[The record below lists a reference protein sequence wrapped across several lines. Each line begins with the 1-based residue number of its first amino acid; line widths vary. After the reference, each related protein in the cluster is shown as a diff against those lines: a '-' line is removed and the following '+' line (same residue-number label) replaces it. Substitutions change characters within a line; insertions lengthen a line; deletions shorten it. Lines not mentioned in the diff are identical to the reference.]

1 MGYTTQG
8 IRNIALVGS
17 AGGGKTL
24 LLEALLLEAGAIR
37 NKGNLQ
43 RGATVSDFDPQEKR
57 LQHSLDPAICGF
69 DFDTT
74 HLNLI
79 DTPGYPDFLGR
90 TLSVLEAVEAV
101 AIVVS
106 AAGGVDTLTRRLM
119 EFAREREL
127 CRLIVVN
134 KIDRADARAAD
145 LLEELRGAFGPECL
159 PLDLP
164 AGEGTAVVDC
174 FFCPDGE
181 PRPDADRSDGASHSA
196 AASRSN
202 GASGSATTARPD
214 ATTRSTSASSP
225 DGTSRRETDFSSVPA
240 AHTQIVDQV
249 VELDEDLMALY
260 LEQGAELSP
269 EQLHD
274 PFERALRE
282 GHLIPVCFV
291 SAETGAGVPE
301 LLRIFSRLMPNPTEG
316 NAPPFFKGEGAG
328 ARPVQ
333 VKPDADKHV
342 VAHVFKTSIDPYVG
356 KLGMVRVHQGTIR
369 QGSQLFVGDA
379 RKPIKIA
386 HILKLMG
393 KDTVE
398 MARAIPGD
406 ICAIPKIDELHLDA
420 VLHDSHDEDHYHLKP
435 VSFPPPMLGIAI
447 EPERRGDEQRLA
459 DTLHKLMAEDPCVRI
474 EHHPA
479 VNETVIYGMGELH
492 LRVLLERMT
501 ERYGVHIKTRPPS
514 VPYRETITRPAA
526 GHCRH
531 KKQTGGAGQF
541 GEVFLR
547 VEALARGEGFEFVDE
562 VVGGAIPGQFIPAV
576 EKGVRQVLSEGALAG
591 FPLQDLRVIL
601 YDGKHHPVD
610 SKEVAFASAGRK
622 AFLEA
627 IQKASPIVL
636 EPVMR
641 VEITAPS
648 TSIGGIT
655 GDLATRRARISGNN
669 ALPGQRATV
678 EALVPLAEI
687 SEYQLRLKALTGGE
701 GAYAM
706 ELSHYDPVP
715 ARRQQ
720 QLVQAWRPRA
730 EAD

>member
-17 AGGGKTL
+17 ASAGKTL
-24 LLEALLLEAGAIR
+24 LLEALLLQAGAIR
-37 NKGNLQ
+37 SKGNLG
-43 RGATVSDFDPQEKR
+43 RGSTVSDFDSQEKR

-69 DFDTT
+69 DLNST
-74 HLNLI
+74 HINII

-90 TLSVLEAVEAV
+90 TLSALEAVDAV

-106 AAGGVDTLTRRLM
+106 AVDGIDTLTQRLM
-119 EFAREREL
+119 EFTREREL
-127 CRLIVVN
+127 CRLIVIN
-134 KIDRADARAAD
+134 KIDSREARPAE
-145 LLEELRGAFGPECL
+145 LLQQLRDSFGPECL
-159 PLDLP
+159 PLNLP
-164 AGEGTAVVDC
+164 AAAGAEVADC
-174 FFCPDGE
+174 FFRPDGE
-181 PRPDADRSDGASHSA
+181 C
-196 AASRSN
+196 
-202 GASGSATTARPD
+202 
-214 ATTRSTSASSP
+214 
-225 DGTSRRETDFSSVPA
+225 DFSSVEA

-249 VELDEDLMALY
+249 VELDDELMSVY
-260 LEQGAELSP
+260 LEQGAALSP

-291 SAETGAGVPE
+291 SAETGAGIAE
-301 LLRIFSRLMPNPTEG
+301 LLSIVERLMPNPTEG
-316 NAPPFFKGEGAG
+316 NPPPFFKGEGAG
-328 ARPVQ
+328 AQRVQ
-333 VKPDADKHV
+333 VSPDPTKHV

-356 KLGMVRVHQGTIR
+356 KLAILRVHQGTIR

-379 RKPIKIA
+379 RKPIKVA
-386 HILKLMG
+386 HLLKLMG
-393 KDTVE
+393 KDTSE
-398 MARAIPGD
+398 IPQAIPGD
-406 ICAIPKIDELHLDA
+406 ICALAKLEELHLDA

-435 VSFPPPMLGIAI
+435 VTFPPPMLGIAI

-501 ERYGVHIKTRPPS
+501 ERYGVHIKTHPPS
-514 VPYRETITRPAA
+514 VPYRETITRPAE

-547 VEALARGEGFEFVDE
+547 VEALQRGAGFEFVDE

-576 EKGVRQVLSEGALAG
+576 EKGVRQVLSEGAVAG
-591 FPLQDLRVIL
+591 FPLQDLRVTV

-627 IQKASPIVL
+627 VQKAHPIVL

-641 VEITAPS
+641 LEITAPARA
-648 TSIGGIT
+648 IGDIT
-655 GDLATRRARISGNN
+655 GDLATRRARINGNN
-669 ALPGQRATV
+669 TLPGQRATV
-678 EALVPLAEI
+678 QALVPLAEI

-715 ARRQQ
+715 VRRQQ

-730 EAD
+730 EAE

>member
-37 NKGNLQ
+37 SKGSLQ
-43 RGATVSDFDPQEKR
+43 RGATVSDFDSQEKR

-69 DFDTT
+69 DFDSA

-134 KIDRADARAAD
+134 KIDRADARPAAVLED
-145 LLEELRGAFGPECL
+145 LRAAFGPECL

-164 AGEGTAVVDC
+164 AKEGASVVDC
-174 FFCPDGE
+174 FFRPEGE
-181 PRPDADRSDGASHSA
+181 PRSADSSPPAG
-196 AASRSN
+196 AASDP
-202 GASGSATTARPD
+202 G
-214 ATTRSTSASSP
+214 
-225 DGTSRRETDFSSVPA
+225 ETDFSSVAA
-240 AHTQIVDQV
+240 AHTQIIDQV

-260 LEQGAELSP
+260 LEQGAELSA
-269 EQLHD
+269 EQLHN
-274 PFERALRE
+274 PFEQALRE
-282 GHLIPVCFV
+282 GHLLPVCFV

-301 LLRIFSRLMPNPTEG
+301 LLRIFARLMPNPTEG
-316 NAPPFFKGEGAG
+316 NAPPFFKGEGAN
-328 ARPVQ
+328 AKPVQ
-333 VKPDADKHV
+333 VKPDPDKHV

-356 KLGMVRVHQGTIR
+356 KLGMLRVHQGTIR

-386 HILKLMG
+386 HLLKLMG

-398 MARAIPGD
+398 IARAIPGD

-576 EKGVRQVLSEGALAG
+576 EKGVRQVLTEGALAG
-591 FPLQDLRVIL
+591 FPLQDLRVIV

-648 TSIGGIT
+648 SSIGDIT